1 MNENSTVEETL
12 FAWWIWSAI
21 NSGFPRG
28 YARSPEDGPIPN
40 ISDEEALRV
49 DLAVCALKRRLP
61 DEAQALLAYLRCGGN
76 LTATRQC
83 LRCSHNTVKLYVRT
97 ALAWLNAALF
107 PYHAQAGEKDD

>member
-1 MNENSTVEETL
+1 MNENSKVEETL
-12 FAWWIWSAI
+12 FSWWIWSAI

-76 LTATRQC
+76 LTATRHY
-83 LRCSHNTVKLYVRT
+83 LRCGEHHARLYVQK
-97 ALAWLNAALF
+97 AMSWMDAALF
-107 PYHAQAGEKDD
+107 HHTAEKC